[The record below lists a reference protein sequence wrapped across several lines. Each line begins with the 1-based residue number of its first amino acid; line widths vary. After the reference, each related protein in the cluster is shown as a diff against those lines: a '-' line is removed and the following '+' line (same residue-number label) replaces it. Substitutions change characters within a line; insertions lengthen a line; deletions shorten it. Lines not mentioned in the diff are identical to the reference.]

1 MNLINNNMAFNEGIE
16 HRMIAEKYM
25 DDTNPNGR
33 IEESRNRVMPR
44 GGLYPRVVPL
54 NKDGSYYNP
63 TNYDPTRFHYQN

>member
-1 MNLINNNMAFNEGIE
+1 
-16 HRMIAEKYM
+16 M

-44 GGLYPRVVPL
+44 GDLYPRVVPL